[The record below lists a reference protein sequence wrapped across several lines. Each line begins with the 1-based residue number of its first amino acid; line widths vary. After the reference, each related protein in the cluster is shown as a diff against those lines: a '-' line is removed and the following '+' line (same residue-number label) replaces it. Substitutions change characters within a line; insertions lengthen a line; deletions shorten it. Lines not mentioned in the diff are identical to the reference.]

1 MQKSIEDQG
10 STVKENKDEIKSL
23 MDRTKEINDTQ
34 QHQWNFSIRIMG
46 LHVIFLPKQSNQ
58 LLNLLS

>member
-1 MQKSIEDQG
+1 MRLNHSWIKLKLLKHRKDDKI
-10 STVKENKDEIKSL
+10 KELTD
-23 MDRTKEINDTQ
+23 EINDTQ

>member
-1 MQKSIEDQG
+1 MILNHSWIELKLLKHRKDDKI
-10 STVKENKDEIKSL
+10 KELTD
-23 MDRTKEINDTQ
+23 MINDTQ

>member
-1 MQKSIEDQG
+1 MRLNHSWIELKLLKHRKDDKI
-10 STVKENKDEIKSL
+10 KELTD
-23 MDRTKEINDTQ
+23 EINDTQ